1 MMKNKT
7 MTLLADNEKRDFLI
21 SLSSDDFKGLG
32 VDLIAYVRSFEDTL
46 LGETRYHIYGADG
59 KKLATVDDLDSA
71 MATVRIND
79 METVTLQ

>member
-1 MMKNKT
+1 MKNKT
-7 MTLLADNEKRDFLI
+7 ITLLADGEKRDFLT

-32 VDLIAYVRSFEDTL
+32 VDLIAYVREFEDTL
-46 LGETRYHIYGADG
+46 LGETRYRIYGADG

-71 MATVRIND
+71 VATVRIND